1 MLVWTNSKQGTF
13 TSEEKET
20 IVIANNG
27 ETTVTTSDT
36 PFITKVIKL
45 YEDSLDIQVLYYGIS
60 STTGEKYPTE
70 VRVVIPKG
78 RFVTLRSLK
87 SKSTENNS

>member
-1 MLVWTNSKQGTF
+1 MLIWDKAKQGTF
-13 TSEEKET
+13 TQDEKET
-20 IVIANNG
+20 IVCTSNE
-27 ETTVTTSDT
+27 ETTICSSDT
-36 PFITKVIKL
+36 PMINKVLKL
-45 YEDSLDIQVLYYGIS
+45 YSDILDVHVLYYNIS

-87 SKSTENNS
+87 SKSTEDNA

>member
-13 TSEEKET
+13 TTEEKET
-20 IVIANNG
+20 VICTDSK
-27 ETTVTTSDT
+27 ETVICTSDT
-36 PFITKVIKL
+36 PIVTKVVKL
-45 YEDSLDIQVLYYGIS
+45 YSDILDVDVLYYNVS